1 MSDPYQHSA
10 YERWASNRSVC
21 VHGSQTRKCPHCEIE
36 AMHTMIM
43 DYHEALEFIA
53 DYPDPDF
60 PAGDMEGEWKRA
72 ESIYTTMRQLAQVVL
87 GRPLFRGP
95 ML

>member
-1 MSDPYQHSA
+1 
-10 YERWASNRSVC
+10 
-21 VHGSQTRKCPHCEIE
+21 
-36 AMHTMIM
+36 MIM

-95 ML
+95 MI